1 MRENNSFI
9 LSSFSF
15 SFFPFAL
22 LLLFIINVY
31 FTYLWR
37 QSTICDTIVRLG
49 KNRSMLASLSSYTY
63 LLKNNKY
70 FKFFLLTS
78 NIKPKASQTQRENAN
93 SFSVKGLA
101 YNFITSIIMVTLFV
115 SCYTHYMIVCEKRK
129 KTTPDKKKF

>member
-1 MRENNSFI
+1 MCRTFYVCMTYVFLKGTILLFSSYYFYYAISCAARIKDDLCLHLKNRHERCARTIVSFCHPFP
-9 LSSFSF
+9 SV
-15 SFFPFAL
+15 FFPFAL

-78 NIKPKASQTQRENAN
+78 NIKPKASQT
-93 SFSVKGLA
+93 
-101 YNFITSIIMVTLFV
+101 
-115 SCYTHYMIVCEKRK
+115 
-129 KTTPDKKKF
+129 